1 MATVI
6 PVDEF
11 ISDEWYPGFKP
22 DYGHAPWCVDP
33 VRTFRKED
41 EKAFWFLDF
50 HWQRGSPRPI
60 SSPSDQDPA
69 RADEPQETGIEQP
82 ARLAAVHLGLEVGRV
97 SLGRRLVGQDEISVR
112 FHR

>member
-11 ISDEWYPGFKP
+11 ISDEWYPGFNP

-41 EKAFWFLDF
+41 EKASGGGT
-50 HWQRGSPRPI
+50 HVQRCQRPSAGWAAPGTGADSTARIIRGKATGS
-60 SSPSDQDPA
+60 
-69 RADEPQETGIEQP
+69 
-82 ARLAAVHLGLEVGRV
+82 
-97 SLGRRLVGQDEISVR
+97 
-112 FHR
+112 